1 MHEPCHR
8 LFLSTDDHDIML
20 PSSVSFLVI
29 YFSLL
34 SRVNQPL
41 SAAAY
46 PPKVHAGCLFDHE
59 LVVVPGYLLY

>member
-1 MHEPCHR
+1 MHELCHR
-8 LFLSTDDHDIML
+8 LFISTDHHDIML

-34 SRVNQPL
+34 SRVHQQL
-41 SAAAY
+41 SAPAY
-46 PPKVHAGCLFDHE
+46 PPKVHDACLFDHE